1 MALVSYS
8 ESEGSDSESD
18 ARKPAPKEPQA
29 TLDTTSKTSRPSA
42 GFQTLTDRK
51 NPGKIRIALPEIK
64 QEQEIDKEDDGDDDG
79 PARKRP
85 RTSTSGIFAGFNTLL
100 PAPKRSTPNAS
111 KNGKPAATA
120 VPRRIF
126 SLKTGAT
133 PGFDREADAEMRRDR
148 DQARKESLT
157 TTSNDSMPKIGG
169 APRNDAPLQLPKE
182 EEFQKKGNAMIFK
195 PLSVARNLPKKSSIS
210 SRKVG
215 SGVTT
220 QQPKM
225 SGVSRDEPPS
235 SSDAP
240 TASKPKI
247 SLFSFSGEEEKA
259 PASHQIPP
267 EVSATSYKS
276 AVYATGSEES
286 QDVSQIDIPP
296 MPDQQQQKADERGQ
310 EPQTL
315 DNIAND
321 LNLSRSERRQLFG
334 RNSTQQA
341 LSSKSRILTFNTDA
355 EYVANNELLS
365 RVSEEETAAAQ
376 HNPVR
381 AIAPGKHTLRQL
393 VNAATSQREALE
405 ESFASGRRNKKEAG
419 SKYGW

>member
-18 ARKPAPKEPQA
+18 TRKSAPKETQSIGISKP
-29 TLDTTSKTSRPSA
+29 TLDTSKTSRPSA

-51 NPGKIRIALPEIK
+51 KPGKIRITLPEIK
-64 QEQEIDKEDDGDDDG
+64 QEQEIDKEDGDGDDDG

-85 RTSTSGIFAGFNTLL
+85 RTNASGIFAGFNTSL
-100 PAPKRSTPNAS
+100 PAPKRSAQNASAS
-111 KNGKPAATA
+111 KNGKPAA

-133 PGFDREADAEMRRDR
+133 PGFDREADAEMRRA
-148 DQARKESLT
+148 QALKESLPT
-157 TTSNDSMPKIGG
+157 DDSAPDIGVLQ
-169 APRNDAPLQLPKE
+169 NEPLQPPK

-195 PLSVARNLPKKSSIS
+195 PLSVARNLPKKSSATS

-215 SGVTT
+215 SEVTI
-220 QQPKM
+220 QPKT

-235 SSDAP
+235 PCASD
-240 TASKPKI
+240 KPKI
-247 SLFSFSGEEEKA
+247 SLFSFSGVEKA
-259 PASHQIPP
+259 PASDHVP
-267 EVSATSYKS
+267 EVSTAS
-276 AVYATGSEES
+276 VTGSEES
-286 QDVSQIDIPP
+286 QEVSQIDPQMHYP
-296 MPDQQQQKADERGQ
+296 QQLLHAEGEQG
-310 EPQTL
+310 PQTL

-334 RNSTQQA
+334 RNTQA
-341 LSSKSRILTFNTDA
+341 LSSTSRILTFNTDA
-355 EYVANNELLS
+355 EYVANNEHLS
-365 RVSEEETAAAQ
+365 RVSEEEAAAAQ

>member
-8 ESEGSDSESD
+8 ESEGSDSEND
-18 ARKPAPKEPQA
+18 ARKSTPKETQSA
-29 TLDTTSKTSRPSA
+29 GISKTTLDTSKTSRPSA

-64 QEQEIDKEDDGDDDG
+64 QEQEIDKEDGDGDDDG

-85 RTSTSGIFAGFNTLL
+85 RTNASGIFAGFNTLL
-100 PAPKRSTPNAS
+100 PAPKRNAQNASAS
-111 KNGKPAATA
+111 KNGKPAA

-133 PGFDREADAEMRRDR
+133 PGFDREADAEMRRD
-148 DQARKESLT
+148 QALKENLT
-157 TTSNDSMPKIGG
+157 IDAN
-169 APRNDAPLQLPKE
+169 APDIEVLPNEPLQPPK

-195 PLSVARNLPKKSSIS
+195 PLSVVRNIPKKSSSVIP

-215 SGVTT
+215 SEVTI
-220 QQPKM
+220 QPKM
-225 SGVSRDEPPS
+225 SGVSRDEP
-235 SSDAP
+235 AL
-240 TASKPKI
+240 KPKI
-247 SLFSFSGEEEKA
+247 SLFSFPGVEKA
-259 PASHQIPP
+259 SDHTP
-267 EVSATSYKS
+267 EVSTASES
-276 AVYATGSEES
+276 PVYVTGSEES
-286 QDVSQIDIPP
+286 QDVSQIDPQMHSP
-296 MPDQQQQKADERGQ
+296 QQQLHAERGQ
-310 EPQTL
+310 GPQTL
-315 DNIAND
+315 DNIADD

-334 RNSTQQA
+334 RNTQA
-341 LSSKSRILTFNTDA
+341 LSSKSHILTFNTDA

-365 RVSEEETAAAQ
+365 RVSEEEAAAAQ